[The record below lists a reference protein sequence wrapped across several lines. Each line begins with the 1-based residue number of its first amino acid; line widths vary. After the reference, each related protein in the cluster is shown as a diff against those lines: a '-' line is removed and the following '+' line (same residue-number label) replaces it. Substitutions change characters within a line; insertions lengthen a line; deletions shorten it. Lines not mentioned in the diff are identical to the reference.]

1 MRGIFLAVMLLAAS
15 FASATEC
22 PMHQDHQN
30 AGMVTHGNK
39 AMGFDQ
45 EKTTHH
51 FLMKDDGGI
60 IQVEAKDPQDPG
72 SRNAIRGHLSHIAVL
87 FSQGDFDIPMFIHD
101 RMPAGVPV
109 MKELK
114 DAITYKYED
123 MDRGGKVIL
132 ASQNEDAVKA
142 IHDFLRFQI
151 EDHKTGDPLKI
162 TP

>member
-1 MRGIFLAVMLLAAS
+1 MKGIFLVTMLLVGS

-22 PMHQDHQN
+22 PMHKEHQD
-30 AGMVTHGNK
+30 AGMTARGNK

-45 EKTTHH
+45 NKTTHH

-60 IQVEAKDPQDPG
+60 IQVQANDGQDQE
-72 SRNAIRGHLSHIAVL
+72 SREAIRGHLNHIAIL
-87 FSQGDFDIPMFIHD
+87 FSQGDFDIPMFVHD
-101 RMPAGVPV
+101 RMPDGVPV

-114 DAITYKYED
+114 NEITYKYED

-132 ASQNEDAVKA
+132 TSENVKAIDA

-151 EDHKTGDPLKI
+151 EDHKTGDPIK
-162 TP
+162 

>member
-1 MRGIFLAVMLLAAS
+1 MRSIFLAVMLLAGS

-30 AGMVTHGNK
+30 AGMVARGNK

-60 IQVEAKDPQDPG
+60 IQVEASVLKDFE
-72 SRNAIRGHLSHIAVL
+72 SRDTIRTHLSHIVNL
-87 FSQGDFDIPMFIHD
+87 FSQGNYEIPMFIHD
-101 RMPAGVPV
+101 RLPAGVPV

-114 DAITYKYED
+114 DEITYKYET
-123 MDRGGKVIL
+123 MERGGRVIL
-132 ASQNEDAVKA
+132 SSQNPAAINA
-142 IHDFLRFQI
+142 IHDFLQFQI
-151 EDHKTGDPLKI
+151 EDHKTGDPIKR

>member
-1 MRGIFLAVMLLAAS
+1 MRTIFLAVMLLAAS

-22 PMHQDHQN
+22 PMHQDHQH
-30 AGMVTHGNK
+30 AGMVARGNK

-60 IQVEAKDPQDPG
+60 IQVEANDPQDQE

-87 FSQGDFDIPMFIHD
+87 FSKGDFDIPMFIHD
-101 RMPAGVPV
+101 RMPEGVPV

-123 MDRGGKVIL
+123 IDRGGKVIL

-151 EDHKTGDPLKI
+151 EDHKTGDPLK
-162 TP
+162 

>member
-1 MRGIFLAVMLLAAS
+1 MRSIFLAGMLLAAS
-15 FASATEC
+15 FASAAEC

-30 AGMVTHGNK
+30 AGMVARGNK

-60 IQVEAKDPQDPG
+60 IQVEAKDPHDQE

-87 FSQGDFDIPMFIHD
+87 FSKGDFDTPMFIHD

-123 MDRGGKVIL
+123 IDRGGKVVV

-151 EDHKTGDPLKI
+151 EDHKTGDPLK
-162 TP
+162 